1 MTQEDKELLLKD
13 LSSRLPYNVKV
24 NEEIQGDF
32 TLLGIVEDRV
42 ITNCN
47 CEYKYNDFPIELIKP
62 YLRPMYSMTE
72 EEKNEFESL
81 GWRVDELDDNMP
93 WNHNSYNVFDGVD
106 WLTKNMFDYRG
117 LIPMG
122 LALKAS
128 EGMYNIKE
136 K

>member
-47 CEYKYNDFPIELIKP
+47 CEYKYNDFPIELIEP
-62 YLRPMYSMTE
+62 YPRPMYSMTE
-72 EEKNEFESL
+72 EEKE
-81 GWRVDELDDNMP
+81 ELRTLK
-93 WNHNSYNVFDGVD
+93 WTKLEHYTVD
-106 WLTKNMFDYRG
+106 WLNTNHFDYRG
-117 LIPMG
+117 LIEKG
-122 LALKAS
+122 LAIEAP